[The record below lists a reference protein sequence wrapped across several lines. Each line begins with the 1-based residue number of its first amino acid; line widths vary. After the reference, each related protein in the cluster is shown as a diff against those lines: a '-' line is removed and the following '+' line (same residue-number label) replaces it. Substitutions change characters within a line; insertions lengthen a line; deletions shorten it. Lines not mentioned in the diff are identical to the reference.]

1 MLLQKYDKLFPEVLS
16 CLKKARTGGRLAHAY
31 LIQSDDPDVRE
42 EFAILAA
49 MIASCP
55 DIDETGSPC
64 GVCNSCKGLQDD
76 SYPELYRLT
85 PCGKMYMIK
94 VGETPNPEDNTLRWF
109 EEMFYMTSTSLAGK
123 KIGIVSDCD
132 RMNKESQ
139 NAFLK
144 TLEEPPGDTFFILTT
159 GNPLALL
166 PTTRSRCQ
174 LLPLLC
180 NRCRFEFKGAKDL
193 FSALH
198 QLQFAAVDAADA
210 EFSAEIMISVY
221 NNLEE
226 GAKETVEV
234 KWRERLEQAEE
245 LEPAVKK
252 RIVAACNDAASGEFM
267 RERQYFVSAIH
278 TWFAQ
283 TYQLACGADI
293 MTLANPE
300 IFNDHKL
307 PEKLNP
313 EKMLRQLQQAE
324 EFTSAMRYNLGS
336 SGQQL
341 AIRSF
346 CLNTVKAGKTS

>member
-1 MLLQKYDKLFPEVLS
+1 MLLQKYEKQFPEVLT
-16 CLKKARTGGRLAHAY
+16 CLKKARSTGRLAHAY
-31 LIQSDDPDVRE
+31 LIHSDDPDVRE

-49 MIASCP
+49 MIAACP
-55 DIDETGSPC
+55 EMSEDGSPC
-64 GVCNSCKGLQDD
+64 EVCNTCHGLQNDT
-76 SYPELYRLT
+76 YPEFYRLT
-85 PCGKMYMIK
+85 PRGKMYMIK
-94 VGETPNPEDNTLRWF
+94 VGDSPNPEMNTLRWF
-109 EEMFYMTSTSLAGK
+109 EEMFYMTSTSIAGK

-144 TLEEPPGDTFFILTT
+144 TLEEPPSDTFFLLTT

-180 NRCRFEFKGAKDL
+180 NHCRFEFNEVKDL

-198 QLQFAAVDAADA
+198 QLQFSASDAADA
-210 EFSAEIMISVY
+210 ELCAEILINVY
-221 NNLEE
+221 SNLES
-226 GAKETVEV
+226 GAKTVAENRW
-234 KWRERLEQAEE
+234 KQRLEQAEE
-245 LEPAVKK
+245 LDPPIKK
-252 RIVAACNDAASGEFM
+252 RIIAAFEDAASGEFM
-267 RERQYFVSAIH
+267 RVRQYYVAAVH

-283 TYQLACGADI
+283 VYLLACGGDV

-300 IFNDHKL
+300 IFNEHTIPANLDVERTFK
-307 PEKLNP
+307 
-313 EKMLRQLQQAE
+313 QLQQAE
-324 EFTSAMRYNLGS
+324 EFTRSMSYNMGS

-346 CLNTVKAGKTS
+346 CMNAAKAH